1 MQKWSFFAKVTDQ
14 ADFDKWVKD
23 VKNGKHQS
31 LTWDYFWSDLFKD
44 SIDNPVAYYSH
55 VDKNL
60 FNDIVMSYMMPNYKP
75 GDMACNM
82 SGMHMHHDM

>member
-1 MQKWSFFAKVTDQ
+1 FIGIVVAGVALLGGITYFRKW
-14 ADFDKWVKD
+14 
-23 VKNGKHQS
+23 GY
-31 LTWDYFWSDLFKD
+31 LWSDLFKD

-75 GDMACNM
+75 GDMASNM